1 VAAEQPHKPKL
12 VERLEKQRHRHRERS
27 FAVRMLYILVGFTLL
42 GAGLAML
49 VLPGPAFVIIPIGL
63 ALLSLE
69 FAWAENLLDTA
80 LEKGEIAK
88 RKAAQTTRTQRMF
101 SAIAIALGVAAF
113 AVWAIWGDVPLLPV

>member
-1 VAAEQPHKPKL
+1 MAAEQPHKPKL